1 MIATP
6 SAYTILLLGLIV
18 LFPLQQPR
26 GLMAALPEARER
38 NSVDDES
45 LHWSFRP
52 IESPSVPANS
62 DSSWVRNPIDAFV
75 LRQLESEGISP
86 SPEAERSILIRRVS
100 LDLLGL
106 PPSPD
111 QLSRFL
117 ADQHPDAYERLVDRL
132 LSSPHYGEKWALYW
146 LDLARYADSDGYE
159 ADRVRPHAWRYREW
173 IINALNE
180 DMPFDQF
187 TIEQIAGDLLPEATT
202 QQKVATGFH
211 RNTLTNREGGVD
223 VEQFRFEQ
231 LVDRTRTVGTVWL
244 GLTVECAQCHD
255 HKYDPIRQKDY
266 YQLLA
271 FFNSDEEVNIDAPL
285 AGEMGSYARRRPE
298 FDEKRRQLLQ
308 EYGMLELQRP
318 WELKMLQAAANP
330 GRWPVWDDAYV
341 MFRLLLDNGETILAT
356 DPERRTRKQQLALTA
371 HFVGNYGRVIAKK
384 RAEELD
390 LKKLK
395 KELGTLNK
403 AFPGLS
409 EAQTLGAS
417 EYPRKSH
424 IHLRGDYRNKGI
436 EVQPATPGFLHPLP
450 QNSKGSRLTLARWI
464 VSPNNPLTPRVT
476 VNRLW
481 QELFGRGIVRTSED
495 LGSRGEGPSHPQLL
509 DWLAQ
514 DFLGQGGSL
523 KKIVRRIVTSATYR
537 QSSVLSPKSVS
548 NPEIASRDPENILLS
563 RQNRLRLPAELI
575 RDSSLAVSG
584 LLYPAIGGR
593 SVRPPQPEAV
603 TSLMHLN
610 FTWEESQGRDRYRR
624 GLYVHR
630 QRSMPYPLLQN
641 FDAPEFTVT
650 LCRRERSNT
659 PLQALN
665 LLNDPVFFE
674 AAQALA
680 VRILRDVSGSFDDRL
695 DHAFRL
701 CLSRPPYPSE
711 QRRMSQ
717 YFARKLKLLDKGSAQ
732 SLFPI
737 DLEGESRIVAAAWV
751 GLSSILLNL
760 DEFITRE

>member
-1 MIATP
+1 MSPTSP
-6 SAYTILLLGLIV
+6 TFNCLPLILMV
-18 LFPLQQPR
+18 LVPLQEQGGTPR
-26 GLMAALPEARER
+26 SAPPETHEL
-38 NSVDDES
+38 NSVVDDRNV
-45 LHWSFRP
+45 HWSFQP
-52 IESPSVPANS
+52 IESPAVPAAGNR
-62 DSSWVRNPIDAFV
+62 SWVRNPIDAFV
-75 LRQLESEGISP
+75 LSRLESESISP
-86 SPEAERSILIRRVS
+86 SPEADKNTLIRRVS
-100 LDLLGL
+100 LDLVGL

-111 QLSRFL
+111 QISSFLS
-117 ADQHPDAYERLVDRL
+117 DECPDAYERLVDRL
-132 LSSPHYGEKWALYW
+132 LSSPHYGERWALYW
-146 LDLARYADSDGYE
+146 LDLARFADSDGYE
-159 ADRVRPHAWRYREW
+159 GDRMRPHAWRYREW
-173 IINALNE
+173 VINALNE
-180 DMPFDQF
+180 DMRFDQF

-255 HKYDPIRQKDY
+255 HKYDPITQKDY
-266 YQLLA
+266 YRLLA

-285 AGEMGSYARRRPE
+285 AGEMGSYVRGRPE
-298 FDEKRRQLLQ
+298 YDAKREQLLQ
-308 EYGMLELQRP
+308 EYGLFELQRP
-318 WELKMLQAAANP
+318 WELKMLQASTNP

-341 MFRLLLDNGETILAT
+341 MFRLLLDNGETILGT
-356 DPERRTRKQQLALTA
+356 DPDRRTRKERLALTA
-371 HFVGNYGRVIAKK
+371 HFVDNYGRVITKERSEK
-384 RAEELD
+384 LRLKELR
-390 LKKLK
+390 KKLD
-395 KELGTLNK
+395 TLNR
-403 AFPGLS
+403 AFPALS
-409 EAQTLGAS
+409 EAQTIAAS
-417 EYPRKSH
+417 VHPRKSYIH
-424 IHLRGDYRNKGI
+424 IRGDYRNKGTQV
-436 EVQPATPGFLHPLP
+436 EPATPDFLHPMP
-450 QNSKGSRLTLARWI
+450 QDSDGSRLTLARWL
-464 VSPNNPLTPRVT
+464 VAPNNPVTPRVT

-481 QELFGRGIVRTSED
+481 QELLGRGIVRTSED
-495 LGSRGEGPSHPQLL
+495 FGSRGDRPSHPQLL
-509 DWLAQ
+509 DWLAN
-514 DFLGQGGSL
+514 DFVSRGWSL
-523 KKIVRRIVTSATYR
+523 KKVMRRIVTSATYR
-537 QSSVLSPKSVS
+537 QSSARG
-548 NPEIASRDPENILLS
+548 PEMESRDPDNVLLS

-603 TSLMHLN
+603 TGLMHLN

-680 VRILRDVSGSFDDRL
+680 VRILREVPGSFDDRL
-695 DHAFRL
+695 DHAFQL

-711 QRRMSQ
+711 QQRMSQ
-717 YFARKLKLLDKGSAQ
+717 YFARKLKLLDEGSAE

-737 DLEGESRIVAAAWV
+737 DLEGESRIEAAAWV